1 MKIRICAATLA
12 VVLAPT
18 FLAAQEGAPVAKAL
32 RATAVRREKDLTAA
46 AEAIPEGKYAF
57 KPTPAQM
64 SIGDIMAHLAGG
76 NDALCSTIGGV
87 KRPTREKLAATASK
101 AALIA
106 RLKETFQF
114 CHTALAALDDSKL
127 SEELNV
133 FGEKMSRADLVLETA
148 GDWADHY
155 SQLAIYMRLNGLLPP
170 TAKK

>member
-1 MKIRICAATLA
+1 MKIRMCAATLA
-12 VVLAPT
+12 VMLVPT
-18 FLAAQEGAPVAKAL
+18 FVAAQEGAPLAKAL
-32 RATAVRREKDLTAA
+32 RATTARMEKDLTAA
-46 AEAIPEGKYAF
+46 AEAIPEGKYSF

-64 SIGDIMAHLAGG
+64 TVGEIMVHLSGG
-76 NDALCSTIGGV
+76 NDALCSTLGGV
-87 KRPTREKLAATASK
+87 KRPTREKIAATAGK

-106 RLKETFQF
+106 RLKESFQF

-127 SEELNV
+127 SEELTV
-133 FGEKMSRADLVLETA
+133 FGEKMSRADLALVAA